1 MSAGNVLTGAHNPQ
15 YYNLTT
21 FTLEEMT
28 TCGAV
33 LRKLG
38 TGATS
43 MEEVGDRIV
52 RYLYDQ
58 FVDPQ
63 SGERAC
69 VLVRLFK
76 THAYDKL
83 DGTLSDY
90 IQKIVGG
97 VPNDPTMKCLTLL
110 ATAGVQPEW
119 NDRGRSVRY
128 KAWPLTGQDLTVQYP
143 MFTQLIQQFG
153 VDLDAVTQPDPE
165 LLVDLAHTTFNVFHV
180 ADAVGNSYIPAQTDF
195 VIPYGIRSVL
205 GFGGMLPTGNLF
217 AVILFSNV
225 SIPRETAESFK
236 TLALNV
242 KMALLPFV
250 EAPIFGG
257 ARAQVAAPTAPP
269 MPLPAEEM
277 RQAIARLRSQVAGLE
292 QLLGVHERVVLEQA
306 ERNAQLHA
314 QSAVLAERHRLA
326 RDLHDSVTQSMY
338 STILFTDAG
347 RLALE
352 ADQRAV
358 AAENLREARGMAGA
372 ALADLRLL
380 LYELHPPELAEEG
393 LAGALHNRL
402 EAVELRAGLQVTFS
416 AAGTLELSPDHEAE
430 LYKIAQEAL
439 NNVVKHAQA
448 TAVTVQIDGNDGECC
463 LTIQD
468 DGVGFAQEP
477 GKQHAGMGLRSIH
490 ERVAQIGGA
499 LSIRSARGEGTR
511 LYR

>member
-1 MSAGNVLTGAHNPQ
+1 M
-15 YYNLTT
+15 YDLTT

-28 TCGAV
+28 TCGSV

-38 TGATS
+38 AGATS
-43 MEEVGDRIV
+43 MEEVAGRIV
-52 RYLYDQ
+52 RYLYDH

-63 SGERAC
+63 TGERAC

-83 DGTLSDY
+83 DATLSDY
-90 IQKIVGG
+90 IQEISGG
-97 VPNDPTMKCLTLL
+97 VPRNRTMKCLTLL
-110 ATAGVQPEW
+110 ATAGVRPEW

-128 KAWPLTGQDLTVQYP
+128 KAWPLTGQDLNVQYP

-153 VDLDAVTQPDPE
+153 VDLDAVIQPDPA
-165 LLVDLAHTTFNVFHV
+165 LLVDLAHKTFNVFHV
-180 ADAVGNSYIPAQTDF
+180 ADAVGNAYIPAQADF
-195 VIPYGIRSVL
+195 VIPYGVRSVL

-225 SIPRETAESFK
+225 YIPRETAESFK

-250 EAPIFGG
+250 ETTIFG
-257 ARAQVAAPTAPP
+257 AQAQVAASTASPE
-269 MPLPAEEM
+269 PLPAEGT
-277 RQAIARLRSQVAGLE
+277 RQALARLRSQVAGLE

-326 RDLHDSVTQSMY
+326 RDLHDSVTQAMY

-352 ADQRAV
+352 ADQRTV
-358 AAENLREARGMAGA
+358 AAENLREARKMVGA

-402 EAVELRAGLQVTFS
+402 EAVESRAGLQVTFS
-416 AAGTLELSPDHEAE
+416 ATGTLALSADQEAE

-439 NNVVKHAQA
+439 NNVVKHAHA
-448 TAVTVQIDGNDGECC
+448 TAVTVQIDGNAGECC

-468 DGVGFAQEP
+468 DGVGFAPEP
-477 GKQHAGMGLRSIH
+477 GKQYAGMGLRGIH
-490 ERVAQIGGA
+490 ERVAQIGGV
-499 LSIRSARGEGTR
+499 LSIRSAPGEGTLVQVTVNTHVR
-511 LYR
+511 SK